1 VSPAR
6 RRPATDA
13 SRRRMAPPP
22 YSAIVDRPPL
32 GWPDGARVA
41 VWPMLAIEHFVWGT
55 PGTAIQPLL
64 VQHPEVANW
73 AWRDYGNRVG
83 VWRLFDLFDELDLP
97 LTVCLSA
104 EACQHYPRIIETI
117 TAHPRWAVLLHG
129 LNNNTAGHRGLSPRA
144 ERDLVQRALDMTS
157 AAFGRVP
164 PGFMVPNW
172 SMTEATFE
180 ILFEAGVRYTT
191 DWMNDDQPYW
201 YELGGGRLL
210 NVPYNLETN
219 DYTLVLT
226 ARLPGPELARAVID
240 HFDQLWRDG
249 EPHGRAMAI
258 GIHSF
263 ISGQPLRARY
273 VREYLQ
279 HMRAKGRTWMTTSDA
294 IYERMAGETPA
305 S

>member
-1 VSPAR
+1 
-6 RRPATDA
+6 
-13 SRRRMAPPP
+13 MNPPP
-22 YSAIVDRPPL
+22 YSAIVDRAPL
-32 GWPDGARVA
+32 AWPGGARVA
-41 VWPMLAIEHFVWGT
+41 VWPMLAIEHFAWGK

-64 VQHPEVANW
+64 VEHPEVANW

-83 VWRLFDLFDELDLP
+83 VWRLFDLFDELQLP

-104 EACQHYPRIIETI
+104 EACLHYAPIVDAIK
-117 TAHPRWAVLLHG
+117 AHPNWPILLHG
-129 LNNNTAGHRGLSPRA
+129 LNNNTAGHRGLTASA
-144 ERDLVQRALDMTS
+144 ERALVERALAITHKT
-157 AAFGRVP
+157 FGRVP
-164 PGFMVPNW
+164 RGFMVPNW
-172 SMTEATFE
+172 SMTESTFDV
-180 ILFEAGVRYTT
+180 LVEAGVRYTT

-201 YELGGGRLL
+201 YEVGAGRLL

-219 DYTLVLT
+219 DFTLVLT

-249 EPHGRAMAI
+249 GTHGRSMAI

-273 VREYLQ
+273 VREYLE
-279 HMRAKGRTWMTTSDA
+279 HMKARDQAWLTTSEA
-294 IYERMAGETPA
+294 IYEWMAALPPA